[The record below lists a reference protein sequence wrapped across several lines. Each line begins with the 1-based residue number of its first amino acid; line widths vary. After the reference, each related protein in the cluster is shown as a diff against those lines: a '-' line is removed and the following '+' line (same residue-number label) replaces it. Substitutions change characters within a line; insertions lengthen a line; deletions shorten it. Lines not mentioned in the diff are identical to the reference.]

1 MVIFGLINI
10 NFGIVKEPSL
20 EVDLFGSGSAGQAQ
34 LRSEFEALKQMARS
48 QSESVE
54 QLKGMDPGPTRVWT
68 PRKPFG
74 RLKLEINGFNWPKSH
89 LLIDR
94 SLFSV
99 NH

>member
-20 EVDLFGSGSAGQAQ
+20 ELDLFGSAGQAQ

-74 RLKLEINGFNWPKSH
+74 HLKLEINGFNWG
-89 LLIDR
+89 LING
-94 SLFSV
+94 F
-99 NH
+99 NN